1 MQLVSFE
8 INNKKRYTLEHE
20 NKLLCFNTESILL
33 LALKLSTNT
42 QFCIDS
48 IRFFACTNIK
58 NKQVINRFSSTKE
71 FLSDC
76 KDLLLLYRILT
87 SLQTINIKTIIDCG
101 HRINIVTTDNC
112 VSSYTKNELLN
123 LCFSSYQ

>member
-8 INNKKRYTLEHE
+8 VNNRKRYTLEHE
-20 NKLLCFNTESILL
+20 NRLLCYTTESILL
-33 LALKLSTNT
+33 LALKLPTNT

-48 IRFFACTNIK
+48 IRFFACTNVK
-58 NKQVINRFSSTKE
+58 NKQVVSKFSSIKE
-71 FLSDC
+71 FLFSY
-76 KDLLLLYRILT
+76 KDLLLFYRILT
-87 SLQTINIKTIIDCG
+87 SLQTTNIKTIIDCG
-101 HRINIVTTDNC
+101 HRINVVTTDNC